1 MEVKKNPSL
10 ETSTLSNLFFTGG
23 LVVALGLTIFAFE
36 YKTYDEI
43 EKVEA
48 KAEVISEQV
57 MTLEDIPVTT
67 QVAAPV
73 APPPPEPEFK
83 VAKEESKDTTTQKDD
98 TKKDAQQEVAPGVKN
113 DNPGPAVKFDI
124 PLPKQEVKDEIL
136 DVVQKKAGFPGG
148 DKEYTKFLS
157 SNLKYPSSALRN
169 GVEGTVYVRF
179 IVDKDGSIIKDCVK
193 VAKSVDPALDAEAVR
208 VVRMS
213 PNWTPALQNER
224 PTKQRIRVPVK
235 FKIQK

>member
-98 TKKDAQQEVAPGVKN
+98 TEKKTEQQAP
-113 DNPGPAVKFDI
+113 PGEKKEGAPAVKFE
-124 PLPKQEVKDEIL
+124 PPPQKEEPKDEIL

-157 SNLKYPSSALRN
+157 SNLKYPNSALRN
-169 GVEGTVYVRF
+169 NVEGTVYVRF

-193 VAKSVDPALDAEAVR
+193 VAKSVDPALDAEAIR

-235 FKIQK
+235 FKIAK

>member
-98 TKKDAQQEVAPGVKN
+98 TEKKTEQQAP
-113 DNPGPAVKFDI
+113 PGEKTENKPAPKFDI
-124 PLPKQEVKDEIL
+124 PPQKEEVKDEIL

-157 SNLKYPSSALRN
+157 SNLKYPNSALRN
-169 GVEGTVYVRF
+169 NVEGTVYVRF

-235 FKIQK
+235 FKIAK

>member
-67 QVAAPV
+67 QVAAPI
-73 APPPPEPEFK
+73 APPPPEPDYIK
-83 VAKEESKDTTTQKDD
+83 ADKETKDTTTQKDD
-98 TKKDAQQEVAPGVKN
+98 SKKDAQQEAPPGVKN
-113 DNPGPAVKFDI
+113 DNPAPAVKFDI
-124 PLPKQEVKDEIL
+124 PPPKQEVKDEIL

-157 SNLKYPSSALRN
+157 SNLKYPNSALRN
-169 GVEGTVYVRF
+169 NIEGTVYVRF

-235 FKIQK
+235 FKISK